1 VYNLA
6 VSSREIMCGSDSRI
20 KTEETSG
27 ERERRAEIDRPTIP
41 APTTT
46 ACIQSTG
53 CILRVEER
61 IFEE

>member
-41 APTTT
+41 T
-46 ACIQSTG
+46 IQSTG